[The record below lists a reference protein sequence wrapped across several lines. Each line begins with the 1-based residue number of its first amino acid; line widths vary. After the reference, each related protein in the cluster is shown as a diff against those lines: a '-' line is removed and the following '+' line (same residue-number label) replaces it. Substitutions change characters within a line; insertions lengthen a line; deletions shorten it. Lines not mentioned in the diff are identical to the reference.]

1 MLFFNREVQSLI
13 DFLHLLALVLQVEA
27 LGFLQKCLHAVFREK
42 LDERFVFGQGS
53 VRTQQ
58 LKTALGLVA
67 VGQQF
72 LGLRQGI
79 LGYGLLLG
87 NDGDYKIFE
96 GIKLLFVAVGR
107 WSAND

>member
-1 MLFFNREVQSLI
+1 MQKGLI
-13 DFLHLLALVLQVEA
+13 
-27 LGFLQKCLHAVFREK
+27 AVFREK
-42 LDERFVFGQGS
+42 LDERLVLGQRS

-67 VGQQF
+67 IGQQF

-87 NDGDYKIFE
+87 NEGDYKIFE
-96 GIKLLFVAVGR
+96 GIKLLLVAVGR
-107 WSAND
+107 GSAND